1 MKKPVTDSAQDFESL
16 LQPIRNFLLCETP
29 PAWVEAALE
38 QQEALL
44 IDHAN
49 CEKKAAATAMRLMYR
64 YTDNAQLLS
73 KMSQLA
79 REELLHF
86 QQVVELMAARQIR
99 YQQIAPSRYAA
110 GLRQHISHP
119 EQLALIDT
127 LVIGAYIEARSCERF
142 ALLVPVLDAE
152 LGKFY
157 RSLLRSEA
165 RHFQDYLELARATEH
180 PAVEERI
187 RFFGDVERELVL
199 SPDSQFRFHSG
210 VRIVGFKMQ
219 G

>member
-1 MKKPVTDSAQDFESL
+1 MLATKKRATDLMSDMEEL
-16 LQPIRNFLLCETP
+16 LQPIREFLGCETP
-29 PAWVEAALE
+29 AEWVDAALE

-64 YTDNAQLLS
+64 YTENPALLS

-99 YQQIAPSRYAA
+99 YRQIAPSRYAA
-110 GLRQHISHP
+110 GLRQHISDP
-119 EQLALIDT
+119 DDLALIDT
-127 LVIGAYIEARSCERF
+127 LIIGAYIEARSCERF

-152 LGKFY
+152 LSKFY

-165 RHFQDYLELARATEH
+165 RHFQDYLELAKSTGHSE
-180 PAVEERI
+180 VLDRI
-187 RFFGDVERELVL
+187 SFFGEVESELVL
-199 SPDSQFRFHSG
+199 RPDPQFRFHSG
-210 VRIVGFKMQ
+210 LPRVA
-219 G
+219 